1 MHTKHPHLCVKKDG
15 GKLIGATIG
24 TFGGAEVCL
33 LAGLYLLDKV
43 SKPLGS
49 INAVLYRDDGLALIH
64 DANSPKLDKLRKDI
78 VTLLKNKE
86 FRSR

>member
-1 MHTKHPHLCVKKDG
+1 MKKDG
-15 GKLIGATIG
+15 DTLFGATIG
-24 TFGGAEVCL
+24 SFGGAEVCL

-64 DANSPKLDKLRKDI
+64 DANGPKLDKLRKYI

-86 FRSR
+86 F

>member
-1 MHTKHPHLCVKKDG
+1 MHTKHAHFCVKKDG
-15 GKLIGATIG
+15 DTLFDATICS
-24 TFGGAEVCL
+24 FGGAEVCL
-33 LAGLYLLDKV
+33 LAGLYRLDKV

>member
-15 GKLIGATIG
+15 DKLIGATIG

-43 SKPLGS
+43 SKLLGS
-49 INAVLYRDDGLALIH
+49 INVVLYRDDGLALIH
-64 DANSPKLDKLRKDI
+64 DENGPKLDKLRKDI

>member
-15 GKLIGATIG
+15 DKLIGATIG

-43 SKPLGS
+43 SKLLGS
-49 INAVLYRDDGLALIH
+49 INVVLYRDDGLALIH
-64 DANSPKLDKLRKDI
+64 DENGPKLDNLN
-78 VTLLKNKE
+78 LL
-86 FRSR
+86 

>member
-15 GKLIGATIG
+15 DKLIGATIG

>member
-15 GKLIGATIG
+15 EKLIGATIG

-43 SKPLGS
+43 SKLLGS
-49 INAVLYRDDGLALIH
+49 INVVLYRDDGLALIH
-64 DANSPKLDKLRKDI
+64 DENGPKLDKLRKDI

>member
-15 GKLIGATIG
+15 DKLIGATIG

-64 DANSPKLDKLRKDI
+64 DANSPKLDRLRKDI

>member
-1 MHTKHPHLCVKKDG
+1 MHTKHPHLCVKKNGD
-15 GKLIGATIG
+15 KLIGATIG

-86 FRSR
+86 FPSR